1 MRPRAGRRGGC
12 PCCEPHGGGVV
23 DGHGRRTV
31 GDADT
36 APRTDLIDDLVAAVS
51 GYGPLQRYLD
61 DPGVEE
67 IWINDPPLVR
77 SEFLQFIDT

>member
-1 MRPRAGRRGGC
+1 MRRIAEQAVSRHDQRSLTGAV
-12 PCCEPHGGGVV
+12 EPLDDV
-23 DGHGRRTV
+23 
-31 GDADT
+31 
-36 APRTDLIDDLVAAVS
+36 TDLIDDLVAAVS

-77 SEFLQFIDT
+77 QGFLQFIDT